1 MLKRRN
7 LPYLIC
13 LVLVLAPFVWLAL
26 HSMASSDDYYD
37 YMLLQKHGMLGA
49 LRHYYLHWSGR
60 LSSYALIFLLRPLAF
75 GEIWGPA
82 IAGGLSLAMLLATCA
97 MLAAVYAKVLRHES
111 DSFRVFVVFSIF
123 LLLYVPRP
131 VELLFWFTASMAY
144 LSGLFFLSA
153 WLYLHFCSSRAR
165 FITKLLYVVLP
176 FWVCTGSE
184 INILLMALVFTCVV
198 NRSCL
203 QDRWFMGVLIA
214 FVAGSA
220 LELTAPG
227 SKVRLAF
234 FAEAQGQQAGN
245 LHFAISES
253 LSHTAHYLRDWSRS
267 TPLLLMAL
275 LLPLLNRK
283 RNDGKLHVRGLIQ
296 LLLAAL
302 CIPALLFP
310 FFYGTGLDVPPDRL
324 LNVVFIFLSALV
336 FVGLG
341 LLLAPVYSKIQI
353 PGTLVFLLLTAVIW
367 QASYQSRLRTA
378 LFDIEKL
385 PAFNA
390 ERRLRTELTRRFAAS
405 TPNDTL
411 VLPPIKAIPYTI
423 FYGDL
428 QAEPGHWFNEGYA
441 SYHGIKAVVCKS
453 STP

>member
-1 MLKRRN
+1 MFKRSN

-13 LVLVLAPFVWLAL
+13 LLLVLAPFVWLAF

-37 YMLLQKHGMLGA
+37 YMLLQKHGMFGA
-49 LRHYYLHWSGR
+49 LRHYYLYWSGR
-60 LSSYALIFLLRPLAF
+60 MSSYALIFLLRPLAF
-75 GEIWGPA
+75 GEFWGPA
-82 IAGGLSLAMLLATCA
+82 VAGLFSLSMLMATCA
-97 MLAAVYAKVLRHES
+97 LLASVYTKLLRSES
-111 DSFRVFVVFSIF
+111 ALFKVFVVFGIF

-153 WLYLHFCSSRAR
+153 WLYLHFCSARTR
-165 FITKLLYVVLP
+165 FITRLLYATLP
-176 FWVCTGSE
+176 FVVCTGSE
-184 INILLMALVFTCVV
+184 INILLMALVFMFSVQ
-198 NRSCL
+198 RSSL
-203 QDRWFMGVLIA
+203 HDRWFIAAILA

-220 LELTAPG
+220 LELGSPG

-245 LHFAISES
+245 IHFAITES
-253 LSHTAHYLRDWSRS
+253 LSRTAHYLRDWSRS
-267 TPLLLMAL
+267 TPLLLIAL
-275 LLPLLNRK
+275 MLPLFSPPRREGRLS
-283 RNDGKLHVRGLIQ
+283 VRSLIQ
-296 LLLAAL
+296 LTLAAL

-310 FFYGTGLDVPPDRL
+310 FYYGTGLLVPPDRL
-324 LNVVFIFLSALV
+324 LNVVFIFLSALI
-336 FVGLG
+336 FLG
-341 LLLAPVYSKIQI
+341 LALVLSPLYAKIRL
-353 PGTLVFLLLTAVIW
+353 PGTLIFLLLVAIIW

-385 PAFNA
+385 PAFRA
-390 ERRLRTELTRRFAAS
+390 ERQHRLALTRQFAATS
-405 TPNDTL
+405 PNDTL

-441 SYHGIKAVVCKS
+441 NYHGIKAVVCK
-453 STP
+453 